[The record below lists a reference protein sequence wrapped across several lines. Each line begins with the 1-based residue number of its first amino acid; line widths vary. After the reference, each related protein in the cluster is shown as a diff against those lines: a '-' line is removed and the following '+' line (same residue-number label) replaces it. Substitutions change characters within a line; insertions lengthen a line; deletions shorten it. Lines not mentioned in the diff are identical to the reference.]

1 LTTEHEL
8 HTGTADGRWVLVA
21 TVLGSG
27 LAMLDATVVNIALP
41 TIGRDLD
48 AGLSSL
54 QWVVNAY
61 TLTLAGFLLLGGA
74 LGDRYGR
81 RRIFLVGVV
90 WFAGASILCAAAP
103 SAEALIAARALQGI
117 GAALLTPGS
126 LAIIEASFAPDDR
139 AAAIGAWSGLGGVMT
154 AVGPF
159 LGGWLV
165 ESASWRWIFL
175 INLPF
180 AAVVVWVGLRHVPET
195 RNDDAPDRL
204 DVVGAVLTVLGLA
217 GIIGGLT
224 RGPEAGW
231 TSPVTLL
238 ALLGGIVCLV
248 AFVAVERRTPHPL
261 VPLGIFSSA
270 QFTAANLVTFVVYAA
285 LAGAFFL
292 LPIQLQTVAGFSP
305 IASGA
310 ALLPV
315 TVLMLLGSPRAG
327 RLATRVGPRLPMSL
341 GPIVAGAGLMLLTG
355 IGASSSYWVN
365 VFPGIV
371 VFGCGLTLTVAPL
384 TATVLGAAPA
394 RFAGVASAVNN
405 DVARTAGLVAVAVL
419 PPLAGI
425 TNADFSNAADLTD
438 GFQVAMV
445 IAGGTLIAGGLLAFA
460 TIRRPLVKPGEP
472 QKKPT
477 RHCALDAPPLR
488 VECEQSAA

>member
-1 LTTEHEL
+1 
-8 HTGTADGRWVLVA
+8 VLLA

-81 RRIFLVGVV
+81 RRIFLFGVA
-90 WFAGASILCAAAP
+90 WFAVASVLCAAAP
-103 SAEALIAARALQGI
+103 TTELLILARALQGI

-126 LAIIEASFAPDDR
+126 LAIIEASFVPEDR
-139 AAAIGAWSGLGGVMT
+139 AAAIGLWSGLGGVMT
-154 AVGPF
+154 AIGPF

-180 AAVVVWVGLRHVPET
+180 AAVVLWVGARQVPET
-195 RNDDAPDRL
+195 RNEEAPDGL
-204 DVVGAVLTVLGLA
+204 DVAGAVLTVLGLA
-217 GIIGGLT
+217 GVISGLT
-224 RGPEAGW
+224 SGPEDGW
-231 TSPVTLL
+231 TSPGTLV
-238 ALLGGIVCLV
+238 ALVGGVLCLV
-248 AFVAVERRTPHPL
+248 AFVAVEQRTPHPL
-261 VPLGIFSSA
+261 VPLRIFTSG
-270 QFTAANLVTFVVYAA
+270 QFTAANVVTFVVYAA

-292 LPIQLQTVAGFSP
+292 LPIQLQIVVGLTP

-315 TVLMLLGSPRAG
+315 TILMLVGSAWSG
-327 RLATRVGPRLPMSL
+327 RLATRIGPRIPMSL
-341 GPIVAGAGLMLLTG
+341 GPIVAGAGMLMLTG
-355 IGASSSYWVN
+355 VDGSSSYWVD
-365 VFPGIV
+365 VLPGVI

-384 TATVLGAAPA
+384 TATVLGAAPEQY
-394 RFAGVASAVNN
+394 AGVASAVNN

-425 TNADFSNAADLTD
+425 TNADFDDSVAFSD
-438 GFQVAMV
+438 GFGVAMLIV
-445 IAGGTLIAGGLLAFA
+445 GGTLIAGGLIAWA
-460 TIRRPLVKPGEP
+460 TIRRPLVKAPAESV
-472 QKKPT
+472 PT
-477 RHCALDAPPLR
+477 SHCALDAPPLR
-488 VECEQSAA
+488 VDCAEVA